1 MKLKF
6 RADSKDW
13 AIFGAYCVALLY
25 FVAIALLNIVQFAKG
40 DLDHPFHG
48 LNPFPAFTPGF
59 IGLTI
64 FCYIGALIASIY
76 SVKDRFFDVEEGF
89 GFSTEAKK
97 TSKGY
102 ARWMTDKELK
112 KELKEV
118 NVQAKKADAGGIP
131 LINDGKK
138 MWVDDGEGHNIIIG
152 STGAG
157 KTQIAI
163 FPLVHSLAKHDES
176 MIITDPKGEIYE
188 KTSDMLKKKGYNVVL
203 LNFRDPQKGSG
214 WNPMH
219 LPYKYFKEGNVDK
232 ANELTDDLAM
242 NILYDENAQ
251 NQDPFWEKTSADY
264 FSGICLGLFEDA
276 EEEEINLNSVNLFT
290 TVGEEKC
297 PPNSVYVNEYFKSKD
312 PNSPAYISASSTIV
326 SPTDTRG
333 SILSV
338 FKQKIRLFAARE
350 NLSEM
355 LSHSDFDFEEIGSKK
370 TAVFIIVQDEKK
382 TYHSLVTIFLK
393 QCYEALVDYAQKNG
407 GQLPYR
413 TNFIL
418 DEFANMPPL
427 KDVDSM
433 VSAARSRKMRFYFVI
448 QNYAQLAEVYGK
460 EKGDTIRGNC
470 TNIVYLI
477 STELA
482 ALKEISEMC
491 GEYEIKEKD
500 KDGKEKKETRP
511 LITVSDLQRL
521 KFGEII
527 LLRLRSNPFRTKIK
541 PNFDIDWGE
550 AEKGGKATYPSREK
564 QTVHLFDLKAYVN
577 KKKEERMNNLVNSVI
592 PGLGRSNKMP
602 TSPQDLIK
610 NIDAKIAELEMEEAQ
625 RKAGK
630 LTGTGG
636 FGNNMMP
643 KPRSADDLLKS
654 IDAKIAELEKEAM
667 DDRKKSK
674 PVITSINPMFVGSK
688 DSSTI
693 NKLNANVSSKVS
705 DEKKPKIDSSLSDN
719 SKKFDNKDFKRDSSK
734 KSEKVKI
741 SKKKLAKNDISKG
754 NSSDKKNV
762 KIDSKDFAAKITSNV
777 NKKKIDDSKDKTNVT
792 KNTIKKDIK
801 DSYVTDDQFFDDFF
815 ADD

>member
-1 MKLKF
+1 MKLKL
-6 RADSKDW
+6 RAEAKDW
-13 AIFGAYCVALLY
+13 ALFGGYCVVLLY
-25 FVAIALLNIVQFAKG
+25 FVAIAVLNVIQFAQG
-40 DLDHPFHG
+40 DVDHPFAG
-48 LNPFPAFTPGF
+48 LNPFPAFAPGYF
-59 IGLTI
+59 GLTI
-64 FCYIGALIASIY
+64 FSYIVAVIASIY
-76 SVKDRFFDVEEGF
+76 SVKDRFFDLEEGF
-89 GFSTEAKK
+89 GLSLEGKK
-97 TSKGY
+97 NSKGY
-102 ARWMTDKELK
+102 SRWLEPRELK
-112 KELKEV
+112 KELKMV
-118 NVQAKKADAGGIP
+118 KVQEEKSNAGGIP
-131 LINDGKK
+131 LINNGKK

-188 KTSDMLKKKGYNVVL
+188 QTSEMLKKKGYNVVL

-251 NQDPFWEKTSADY
+251 SQDPFWEKTSADY

-276 EEEEINLNSVNLFT
+276 KEDEINLNSVNLFT

-297 PPNSVYVNEYFKSKD
+297 GPNSVYVNEYFKSKD

-326 SPTDTRG
+326 APNETRG

-338 FKQKIRLFAARE
+338 FKQKIRLFAARD

-407 GQLPYR
+407 GKLPYR

-427 KDVDSM
+427 KDVDAM

-470 TNIVYLI
+470 TNIIYLI

-482 ALKEISEMC
+482 ALEEISKMC
-491 GEYEIKEKD
+491 GEYEVKEKD

-527 LLRLRSNPFRTKIK
+527 LLRLRMNPFRTKIK
-541 PNFDIDWGE
+541 PNFEIDWGP
-550 AEKGGKATYPSREK
+550 AEKGGKATYPQRSKEE
-564 QTVHLFDLKAYVN
+564 VHLFDLKGYVN
-577 KKKEERMNNLVNSVI
+577 KKKEEKMSALVNQVM
-592 PGLGRSNKMP
+592 PGLGNKMSGRP
-602 TSPQDLIK
+602 TSPADLIK
-610 NIDAKIAELEMEEAQ
+610 NIDAKIAELEKEEKE
-625 RKAGK
+625 RKAGIK
-630 LTGTGG
+630 EKPIAKIDPVK
-636 FGNNMMP
+636 MP
-643 KPRSADDLLKS
+643 AAPRKDPKDLIKS
-654 IDAKIAELEKEAM
+654 IDAKIAELEKEE
-667 DDRKKSK
+667 KL
-674 PVITSINPMFVGSK
+674 K
-688 DSSTI
+688 DQ
-693 NKLNANVSSKVS
+693 
-705 DEKKPKIDSSLSDN
+705 EKPKDKESVLSNISS
-719 SKKFDNKDFKRDSSK
+719 
-734 KSEKVKI
+734 E
-741 SKKKLAKNDISKG
+741 
-754 NSSDKKNV
+754 
-762 KIDSKDFAAKITSNV
+762 DFAAKITKNV
-777 NKKKIDDSKDKTNVT
+777 NKTVQNSDSKKETRKSDSKIVIVDDKNDT
-792 KNTIKKDIK
+792 KTTIVDAKKDKNAKNDKINK
-801 DSYVTDDQFFDDFF
+801 SEVNNYNDDYITDDEFFDDFF
-815 ADD
+815 ADDDM

>member
-6 RADSKDW
+6 RAEARDW
-13 AIFGAYCVALLY
+13 ALFAGYCVVLLY
-25 FVAIALLNIVQFAKG
+25 FVAIAVLNVIQFAQG
-40 DLDHPFHG
+40 DVDHPFAG
-48 LNPFPAFTPGF
+48 LNPFPAFAPGYF
-59 IGLTI
+59 GLTI

-76 SVKDRFFDVEEGF
+76 SVKDKFFDMDEGF
-89 GFSTEAKK
+89 GISLEGKK
-97 TSKGY
+97 NSKGY
-102 ARWMTDKELK
+102 SRWLEPRELK
-112 KELKEV
+112 KELKMV
-118 NVQAKKADAGGIP
+118 RVQEEKAAAGGIP
-131 LINDGKK
+131 LMNDGKK

-188 KTSDMLKKKGYNVVL
+188 QTSEMLKEKGYNVVL

-251 NQDPFWEKTSADY
+251 SQDPFWEKTSADY

-276 EEEEINLNSVNLFT
+276 KEEEINLNSVNLFT

-297 PPNSVYVNEYFKSKD
+297 GPNSVYVNEYFKSKD

-427 KDVDSM
+427 KDVDAM

-470 TNIVYLI
+470 TNIIYLI

-482 ALKEISEMC
+482 ALEEISKMC

-527 LLRLRSNPFRTKIK
+527 LLRLRMNPFRTKIK
-541 PNFDIDWGE
+541 PNFEIDWGP
-550 AEKGGKATYPSREK
+550 AEKGGKATYPHREK
-564 QTVHLFDLKAYVN
+564 EEVHLFDLKGYVN
-577 KKKEERMNNLVNSVI
+577 KKKEEKMSALVNQVM
-592 PGLGRSNKMP
+592 PGLGNKMSSRP
-602 TSPQDLIK
+602 VSPADLIK
-610 NIDAKIAELEMEEAQ
+610 NIDAKIAELEKEERE
-625 RKAGK
+625 RKAK
-630 LTGTGG
+630 ISSKSSNKSSTKEEIKSSESKDKKSST
-636 FGNNMMP
+636 
-643 KPRSADDLLKS
+643 KEDIKSSESKDKKSSTKEDIKS
-654 IDAKIAELEKEAM
+654 IESKET
-667 DDRKKSK
+667 KSK
-674 PVITSINPMFVGSK
+674 KETK
-688 DSSTI
+688 
-693 NKLNANVSSKVS
+693 KVS
-705 DEKKPKIDSSLSDN
+705 TPKISS
-719 SKKFDNKDFKRDSSK
+719 
-734 KSEKVKI
+734 E
-741 SKKKLAKNDISKG
+741 
-754 NSSDKKNV
+754 
-762 KIDSKDFAAKITSNV
+762 DFAAKITNRV
-777 NKKKIDDSKDKTNVT
+777 NKSVNKVVDDKKNKV
-792 KNTIKKDIK
+792 KKDNINE
-801 DSYVTDDQFFDDFF
+801 DYVTDDEFFDDFF
-815 ADD
+815 ADDDM

>member
-1 MKLKF
+1 MKFKL

-13 AIFGAYCVALLY
+13 ALFGGYCVVLLY
-25 FVAIALLNIVQFAKG
+25 FVAIAVLNVIQFAVG
-40 DLDHPFHG
+40 DIDHPFAG
-48 LNPFPAFTPGF
+48 LNPFPAFGPKF
-59 IGLTI
+59 FGLTM
-64 FCYIGALIASIY
+64 FCYIVAVFASIY
-76 SVKDRFFDVEEGF
+76 SVKDKFFDFEDGF
-89 GFSTEAKK
+89 GFSFEGKK
-97 TSKGY
+97 NTKGY
-102 ARWMTDKELK
+102 SRWMEPKELK
-112 KELKEV
+112 KELKMV
-118 NVQAKKADAGGIP
+118 KVQEEKANAGGIP
-131 LINDGKK
+131 LMNDGKR

-188 KTSDMLKKKGYNVVL
+188 KTSEMLKQKGYNVVL
-203 LNFRDPQKGSG
+203 LNFRNPQNGSG
-214 WNPMH
+214 WNPLH
-219 LPYKYFKEGNVDK
+219 LPYKYFKNGNIDK

-251 NQDPFWEKTSADY
+251 SQDPFWEKTSADY

-276 EEEEINLNSVNLFT
+276 KEEEINLNSVNVFT

-297 PPNSVYVNEYFKSKD
+297 GPNSVYVNEYFKSKD

-326 SPTDTRG
+326 APVDTRG

-338 FKQKIRLFAARE
+338 FKQKIRLFAARD

-355 LSHSDFDFEEIGSKK
+355 LSHSDFDFEDIGSKK

-427 KDVDSM
+427 KDVDAM
-433 VSAARSRKMRFYFVI
+433 VSAARSRKMRFFFVI

-482 ALKEISEMC
+482 ALEEISKMC

-500 KDGKEKKETRP
+500 KDGNEKKETRP
-511 LITVSDLQRL
+511 LISVSDLQRL

-541 PNFDIDWGE
+541 PNFEIDWGP
-550 AEKGGKATYPSREK
+550 AEKGGKATYPQREK
-564 QTVHLFDLKAYVN
+564 EDVNIFDLKGFVN
-577 KKKEERMNNLVNSVI
+577 KKKEEKMANLVNQVM
-592 PGLGRSNKMP
+592 PGFGSKMGP
-602 TSPQDLIK
+602 VPASPSDLIK
-610 NIDAKIAELEMEEAQ
+610 NIDAKIAELEKEEREKKRVSPKSPSASKME
-625 RKAGK
+625 
-630 LTGTGG
+630 
-636 FGNNMMP
+636 P
-643 KPRSADDLLKS
+643 KKTSIPNVDDLVKN
-654 IDAKIAELEKEAM
+654 IDAKIAELEKNESKAL
-667 DDRKKSK
+667 DTKKDKPIKTKSEVSTKPFKEPDTK
-674 PVITSINPMFVGSK
+674 PVEVSTKPNI
-688 DSSTI
+688 SSQ
-693 NKLNANVSSKVS
+693 
-705 DEKKPKIDSSLSDN
+705 
-719 SKKFDNKDFKRDSSK
+719 
-734 KSEKVKI
+734 
-741 SKKKLAKNDISKG
+741 
-754 NSSDKKNV
+754 
-762 KIDSKDFAAKITSNV
+762 DFAAKITESV
-777 NKKKIDDSKDKTNVT
+777 NSSIKKDSLKNKAIKTEKISTTKIDDKKDKKTT
-792 KNTIKKDIK
+792 TEKTDIN
-801 DSYVTDDQFFDDFF
+801 DYNSNYVTDDEFFDDFF
-815 ADD
+815 SDDV

>member
-1 MKLKF
+1 MKLKL
-6 RADSKDW
+6 RAEAKDW
-13 AIFGAYCVALLY
+13 ALFGGYAVVLLY
-25 FVAIALLNIVQFAKG
+25 FVAIAVLNVIQFAQG
-40 DLDHPFHG
+40 DVDHPFAG
-48 LNPFPAFTPGF
+48 LNPFPAFAPGF
-59 IGLTI
+59 FGLTI
-64 FCYIGALIASIY
+64 FSYICALIASIY
-76 SVKDRFFDVEEGF
+76 SVKDRFFDLEDGF
-89 GFSTEAKK
+89 GISLEGKK
-97 TSKGY
+97 NTKGY
-102 ARWMTDKELK
+102 SRWLEPRELK
-112 KELKEV
+112 RELKMV
-118 NVQAKKADAGGIP
+118 KVQEEKAEAGGIP
-131 LINDGKK
+131 LINDGKR

-188 KTSDMLKKKGYNVVL
+188 QTSEMLKKKGYNVVL

-219 LPYKYFKEGNVDK
+219 LPYKYFKDGNVDK

-251 NQDPFWEKTSADY
+251 SQDPFWEKTSADY

-276 EEEEINLNSVNLFT
+276 KEEEINLNSVNLFT

-297 PPNSVYVNEYFKSKD
+297 GPNSVYVNEYFKSKN

-326 SPTDTRG
+326 APNETRG

-338 FKQKIRLFAARE
+338 FKQKIRLFAARD

-407 GQLPYR
+407 GKLPYR

-427 KDVDSM
+427 KDVDAM

-482 ALKEISEMC
+482 ALEEISKMC

-527 LLRLRSNPFRTKIK
+527 LLRLRMNPFRTKIK
-541 PNFDIDWGE
+541 PNFEINWGE
-550 AEKGGKATYPSREK
+550 AEKGGKATYPQREK
-564 QTVHLFDLKAYVN
+564 EEVHLFDLKGYVN
-577 KKKEERMNNLVNSVI
+577 QKKEEKMSALVNQVM
-592 PGLGRSNKMP
+592 PGLGNKMNNKP
-602 TSPQDLIK
+602 VSPADLIK
-610 NIDAKIAELEMEEAQ
+610 NIDAKIAELEKEEMA
-625 RKAGK
+625 RKSK
-630 LTGTGG
+630 IVSR
-636 FGNNMMP
+636 P
-643 KPRSADDLLKS
+643 KKVNKPIVSK
-654 IDAKIAELEKEAM
+654 KELSVLPN
-667 DDRKKSK
+667 KKSQ
-674 PVITSINPMFVGSK
+674 
-688 DSSTI
+688 
-693 NKLNANVSSKVS
+693 L
-705 DEKKPKIDSSLSDN
+705 KIDDKKQKVDLS
-719 SKKFDNKDFKRDSSK
+719 
-734 KSEKVKI
+734 KI
-741 SKKKLAKNDISKG
+741 SS
-754 NSSDKKNV
+754 V
-762 KIDSKDFAAKITSNV
+762 DFADKITKNV
-777 NKKKIDDSKDKTNVT
+777 NKIVQNSPINKKEDKIIKHDTYNDD
-792 KNTIKKDIK
+792 
-801 DSYVTDDQFFDDFF
+801 YVTDDEFFDDFF
-815 ADD
+815 SDDDI

>member
-6 RADSKDW
+6 RAESKDW
-13 AIFGAYCVALLY
+13 AIFGVFCVVLLF

-40 DLDHPFHG
+40 DLDHPFYG
-48 LNPFPAFTPGF
+48 LNPFPAFGPKY

-64 FCYIGALIASIY
+64 FLYIVALGASLY
-76 SVKDRFFDVEEGF
+76 SVKDKFFDMEEGF
-89 GFSTEAKK
+89 GFSTEGKK
-97 TSKGY
+97 NKKGY
-102 ARWMTDKELK
+102 SRWATESEIK
-112 KELKEV
+112 KELKPV
-118 NVQAKKADAGGIP
+118 KVQAEKSEYGGIP
-131 LINDGKK
+131 LINNGKK
-138 MWVDDGEGHNIIIG
+138 MWVDSGEGHNIIIG

-157 KTQIAI
+157 KTQVAI

-188 KTSDMLKKKGYNVVL
+188 ETSEMLKKKGYNVVL
-203 LNFRDPQKGSG
+203 LNFRDPQRGSG
-214 WNPMH
+214 WNPLH
-219 LPYKYFKEGNVDK
+219 LPYKYYKNGNPDK

-251 NQDPFWEKTSADY
+251 SQDPFWEKTSADY

-276 EEEEINLNSVNLFT
+276 KEEEINLNSVNAFT

-297 PPNSVYVNEYFKSKD
+297 GPNSVYVNEYFKSKD
-312 PNSPAYISASSTIV
+312 PHSPAYVSASSTIV
-326 SPTDTRG
+326 APTDTRG

-355 LSHSDFDFEEIGSKK
+355 LSHSDFDFEDIGSKK

-407 GQLPYR
+407 GKLPYR

-427 KDVDSM
+427 KDVDTM

-511 LITVSDLQRL
+511 LITVSDLQKL
-521 KFGEII
+521 KMGEII
-527 LLRLRSNPFRTKIK
+527 LLRLRMNPFKTKLK
-541 PNFDIDWGE
+541 MNWQMDWGP
-550 AEKGGKATYPSREK
+550 AEKGEKAVYPNREK
-564 QTVHLFDLKAYVN
+564 EPVHIFDLKAYVDA
-577 KKKEERMNNLVNSVI
+577 KRQEKMNSLVNSVM
-592 PGLGRSNKMP
+592 PGLADKMNVNNRP
-602 TSPQDLIK
+602 LTTNDFIK
-610 NIDAKIAELEMEEAQ
+610 NIDAKIAELEKEE
-625 RKAGK
+625 REKAAK
-630 LTGTGG
+630 
-636 FGNNMMP
+636 
-643 KPRSADDLLKS
+643 RASA
-654 IDAKIAELEKEAM
+654 
-667 DDRKKSK
+667 KKS
-674 PVITSINPMFVGSK
+674 S
-688 DSSTI
+688 
-693 NKLNANVSSKVS
+693 A
-705 DEKKPKIDSSLSDN
+705 PKIEPVKRPVVVPRDDIIEVNPKNEDVKKEVVSPAVSEPIREEIPKKDLSTTFSS
-719 SKKFDNKDFKRDSSK
+719 
-734 KSEKVKI
+734 E
-741 SKKKLAKNDISKG
+741 
-754 NSSDKKNV
+754 
-762 KIDSKDFAAKITSNV
+762 DFAAKIT
-777 NKKKIDDSKDKTNVT
+777 NKINENARISEKADNLKVSKDLAEPKETKT
-792 KNTIKKDIK
+792 KHD
-801 DSYVTDDQFFDDFF
+801 DDFVTDDQFFDDFF
-815 ADD
+815 SDDE

>member
-1 MKLKF
+1 MFKIRMIAEKREWTL
-6 RADSKDW
+6 
-13 AIFGAYCVALLY
+13 FGVWCLILIYLVP
-25 FVAIALLNIVQFAKG
+25 FALLNIGQFLKV
-40 DLDHPFHG
+40 DMDHMFHG
-48 LNPFPAFTPGF
+48 FNILPAFDGSYF
-59 IGLTI
+59 GLTV
-64 FCYIGALIASIY
+64 FCYVI
-76 SVKDRFFDVEEGF
+76 SVISSFYVVRDSFFETDD
-89 GFSTEAKK
+89 KK
-97 TSKGY
+97 NKGY
-102 ARWMTDKELK
+102 SRWLSESELK
-112 KELKEV
+112 RELKPV
-118 NVQAKKADAGGIP
+118 KVQDPKAEAGGIP
-131 LINDGKK
+131 LINNGKK

-157 KTQIAI
+157 KTQVAI

-188 KTSDMLKKKGYNVVL
+188 KTSDMLRKKGYNVVL

-219 LPYKYFKEGNVDK
+219 LPYKYYKEGNVDK

-251 NQDPFWEKTSADY
+251 SQDPFWEKTSADY

-326 SPTDTRG
+326 SPKDTRG

-355 LSHSDFDFEEIGSKK
+355 LSHSDFDFEDIGSNK

-477 STELA
+477 STELE

-500 KDGKEKKETRP
+500 KDGVEHKETRP

-521 KFGEII
+521 KMGEVI
-527 LLRLRSNPFRTKIK
+527 LLRLRMNPFRTKLKLNYQI
-541 PNFDIDWGE
+541 NWGE
-550 AEKGGKATYPSREK
+550 AEKDGKAIYPSREK
-564 QTVHLFDLKAYVN
+564 QPVKIFDLKGFVD
-577 KKKEERMNNLVNSVI
+577 KKKDEKQKALMDSIISRSNETLSIQNSIPNDVGMISQNEAISNFDSMFNDKSELKFDSISDNKNEIKVDKVDDFKIASREDIIKKLDDKIAQLDSNLV
-592 PGLGRSNKMP
+592 
-602 TSPQDLIK
+602 
-610 NIDAKIAELEMEEAQ
+610 
-625 RKAGK
+625 
-630 LTGTGG
+630 
-636 FGNNMMP
+636 
-643 KPRSADDLLKS
+643 KPDLLKP
-654 IDAKIAELEKEAM
+654 M
-667 DDRKKSK
+667 DD
-674 PVITSINPMFVGSK
+674 
-688 DSSTI
+688 D
-693 NKLNANVSSKVS
+693 
-705 DEKKPKIDSSLSDN
+705 KPK
-719 SKKFDNKDFKRDSSK
+719 
-734 KSEKVKI
+734 
-741 SKKKLAKNDISKG
+741 
-754 NSSDKKNV
+754 
-762 KIDSKDFAAKITSNV
+762 
-777 NKKKIDDSKDKTNVT
+777 
-792 KNTIKKDIK
+792 
-801 DSYVTDDQFFDDFF
+801 
-815 ADD
+815 